1 VSAEVLGQQKL
12 DGGLDVLRAEGS
24 LLLVSDELGGFEGNL
39 LEHVSNEGVDDVH
52 TLLGDTDVVGDA
64 LEDLVDV
71 EREGGEVLSLLL
83 LDLNVL
89 LGGALSL
96 GNHDY

>member
-1 VSAEVLGQQKL
+1 MAAEIRGQQKL

-24 LLLVSDELGGFEGNL
+24 LLLVSDELGGFEGDL
-39 LEHVSNEGVDDVH
+39 LEHVSNEGVDDIH
-52 TLLGDTDVVGDA
+52 TLLGDADVVGDA

-83 LDLNVL
+83 SGLDVL
-89 LGGALSL
+89 LSGGFSL
-96 GNHDY
+96 GNHDC